1 MKKICPRCG
10 KERIDPFG
18 ISRMDQLN
26 ICSICCSKEALD
38 LAVKKGNFCF
48 VCIRRNGHAA
58 KDRKSNRPGFFHE
71 RVICR

>member
-1 MKKICPRCG
+1 MYKRQG

-38 LAVKKGNFCF
+38 LAVKEGRMLSDEADQIMC
-48 VCIRRNGHAA
+48 CIEEAYKTHL
-58 KDRKSNRPGFFHE
+58 D
-71 RVICR
+71 

>member
-38 LAVKKGNFCF
+38 LAIKEGRMLSDEADQIMC
-48 VCIRRNGHAA
+48 CIEEAYKTHL
-58 KDRKSNRPGFFHE
+58 D
-71 RVICR
+71 

>member
-38 LAVKKGNFCF
+38 LAVKRGECYLMRQIK
-48 VCIRRNGHAA
+48 
-58 KDRKSNRPGFFHE
+58 
-71 RVICR
+71 

>member
-38 LAVKKGNFCF
+38 LAVKKGRMLSDEADQIMC
-48 VCIRRNGHAA
+48 CIEEAYKTHL
-58 KDRKSNRPGFFHE
+58 D
-71 RVICR
+71 